1 MKVERREVSLAERTE
16 TIRKLL
22 HSESSRLGLISSI
35 NGSQLIS
42 LVLNPNDGAAV
53 CWESPLQSKQYHSLA
68 PVISE
73 AHWFERT
80 LWDMFG
86 LEPENHPRLKHNLLH
101 EAYSSSLLPLNLDH
115 DLLGG
120 GKNNGTGN
128 YGNGN
133 GNGNGNANTIT
144 NNRDYKPMSVKGDGI
159 YEIPVGPIHAG
170 IIEPGHFRFSC
181 LGEVIFNLEIRLG
194 YVHRGVEKR
203 LCEVPWRKQ
212 RFLVEAAASDSAAA
226 YALAHSIAIESLFDP
241 PVPEKAEFLRTISLE
256 IERVAMHINDLGGL
270 AGDIGYL
277 AISSSLGRLRGV
289 ALSMGEQLTGS
300 RLQRNFIC
308 PGGVVFDP
316 SSRLRAIKNSAHQ
329 LRISLQPVMTF
340 FMSNEVARDRMEN
353 IGKISSRLAADFGLV
368 GPAGRAS
375 DQRYDARQHFKHGV
389 YPKVRVPVAVE
400 TGGDVLS
407 RAKVRI
413 AELDSSLFLIEQ
425 LIDGLPEGDTLVKL
439 PDTLPKNSAGLGIVE
454 AHRGELIHL
463 VFTDGDGK
471 CSRYAIK
478 DPSVN
483 NWTGLAIAV
492 RNNLVSDFPLCN
504 KSFGLSYSGHDL

>member
-1 MKVERREVSLAERTE
+1 MKMKRNNVSIDERIDVLRPILQSPDN
-16 TIRKLL
+16 
-22 HSESSRLGLISSI
+22 RLGLISSI
-35 NGSQLIS
+35 DGKQLVS
-42 LVLNPNDGAAV
+42 LVLNTNENRAV
-53 CWESPLQSKQYHSLA
+53 CWETQLQSSRYHSLA
-68 PVISE
+68 PVVSQ

-101 EAYSSSLLPLNLDH
+101 EAYSASFVPLLPESPASHNGDH
-115 DLLGG
+115 
-120 GKNNGTGN
+120 
-128 YGNGN
+128 
-133 GNGNGNANTIT
+133 
-144 NNRDYKPMSVKGDGI
+144 RDYKPMSVKGDGI

-203 LCEVPWRKQ
+203 MCELPWPKQ
-212 RFLVEAAASDSAAA
+212 RFLAEAAASDSAAA
-226 YALAHSIAIESLFDP
+226 YALAHSIAIENLFD
-241 PVPEKAEFLRTISLE
+241 VQVSYKADFLRTISLE
-256 IERVAMHINDLGGL
+256 IERAAMHINDLGGL
-270 AGDIGYL
+270 AGDIGFL

-289 ALSMGEQLTGS
+289 ALSMAEQLTGS
-300 RLQRNFIC
+300 RLQRGFIC

-316 SSRLRAIKNSAHQ
+316 SSKLNSVKESSRRLRKE
-329 LRISLQPVMTF
+329 LRPVISF
-340 FMSNEVARDRMEN
+340 FLSNEVARDRMEN
-353 IGKISSRLAADFGLV
+353 VGRVSARLAADFGLV
-368 GPAGRAS
+368 GPAARACN
-375 DQRYDARQHFKHGV
+375 QKYDVRQHFTHGV
-389 YPKVRVPVAVE
+389 YPRVRVPISIEA
-400 TGGDVLS
+400 GGDVLS
-407 RAKVRI
+407 RAKVRV
-413 AELDSSLFLIEQ
+413 AELESSLFLIEQ
-425 LIDGLPEGDTLVKL
+425 LIDGLPEGETILKL
-439 PDTLPKNSAGLGIVE
+439 PNDLPRNASGVGIVE

-463 VFTDGDGK
+463 IFTDDNGK